1 MARILT
7 FLLAITFA
15 LAVLASSSPSC
26 SNGHYTPLLAL
37 IGNDAKTRTFC
48 ASLPPRSRFKQNQCP
63 SALRRLAY
71 QEIKEF
77 CACFHA
83 TCKAP
88 RCRGVTPDCCD
99 KYPCGKLCTNK
110 QTSNEHCGKC
120 NRKCGSYQKCAR
132 GQCKPTVT
140 TTTTTSTSATTSST
154 TTSSTTTS
162 STTTSS
168 TTTSSTTTSSTTT
181 SLTTTSS
188 STTTSSTTTSSTAP
202 ACSGAVV
209 QGGRFPSGATACGNV
224 ASEYTREPISA
235 LNGSPSCRD
244 SCDTDPSCNK
254 YIYRNEDG
262 GTFCYRSPNPGSST
276 NPSFSDGCPPEGTT
290 NLSFL
295 SFGYRTGCPS

>member
-120 NRKCGSYQKCAR
+120 NRKCGSYQKCHIRDHLIYDHLIDNHLIDNHLIDNHIIDDHIIDNHIIDDHIIIDHYVLDNHIEYCSSLLRNRGAR
-132 GQCKPTVT
+132 GTLSQWCNGMRQRRFRLHTRT
-140 TTTTTSTSATTSST
+140 HQRSQWIAE
-154 TTSSTTTS
+154 
-162 STTTSS
+162 
-168 TTTSSTTTSSTTT
+168 
-181 SLTTTSS
+181 L
-188 STTTSSTTTSSTAP
+188 
-202 ACSGAVV
+202 
-209 QGGRFPSGATACGNV
+209 QGQLRH
-224 ASEYTREPISA
+224 
-235 LNGSPSCRD
+235 
-244 SCDTDPSCNK
+244 
-254 YIYRNEDG
+254 
-262 GTFCYRSPNPGSST
+262 
-276 NPSFSDGCPPEGTT
+276 
-290 NLSFL
+290 
-295 SFGYRTGCPS
+295 